1 MPFLVPHPLQRQT
14 ASLGNSKAPLSCT
27 CFPSTMGWFG
37 WGLLLSVPHAGWKA
51 RLIQLAVLGSQD
63 QFQSLLGTL

>member
-1 MPFLVPHPLQRQT
+1 MPFLGSSPSK
-14 ASLGNSKAPLSCT
+14 ADSSLGNSKPAACT

-63 QFQSLLGTL
+63 QFQSLLETL